1 MKISGETMIF
11 KNDFGYSTSISNK
24 KQDGSYEHMYI
35 SVQFK
40 KDDVEAQKMPNKTK
54 VDIKNGFLSFYKAS
68 NGTAKPKLIITEY
81 EIIDENKAQSQDD
94 DYQDPFAN
102 VDVTETVVAD
112 DDDLPF

>member
-1 MKISGETMIF
+1 MKVIGETILF
-11 KNDFGYSTSISNK
+11 KNDFGFSTSLANK
-24 KQDGSYEHMYI
+24 NADGSYDHMYI

-40 KDDVEAQKMPNKTK
+40 KDDVEAQKIPNKTK
-54 VDIKNGFLSFYKAS
+54 INIKNGFLSFYKAT

-81 EIIDENKAQSQDD
+81 EIIDENKAQSEDD

-102 VDVTETVVAD
+102 VDVTETVVD